1 MSILSTPLGIALPPS
16 QRSLTAQGSGQDDP
30 RRVADMA
37 HQFESLFIGQMLRQ
51 MRQSLTMAGDDED
64 DRSSKPFEAMTEQMD
79 TALAQNLSENGGLGI
94 AQVIIDAFKQ
104 QQGSKMPGSIGVPS
118 GAAAPVQA
126 PVQVPLT
133 TPQPPVALPPVK
145 GAGVRLDAGRLHAP
159 ATTPAPT
166 DAAVPMP
173 ASHVTSKF
181 GWRHDPLTGKTKF
194 HKGVDLR
201 AAYGQPVASVAPGRV
216 VQAGADG
223 GYGLSV
229 VVEHGSGIRTR
240 YAHLSELSVKTG
252 DAVGDGET
260 IGKAGQSGRS
270 TGPHV
275 HFEILA
281 GGRPVDPVE
290 AAQRFKVLGE
300 LKPVRAVADSPNGWP
315 STGTAAEE

>member
-1 MSILSTPLGIALPPS
+1 MSVPATTIGIALPPS
-16 QRSLTAQGSGQDDP
+16 QRSLTADGSGQDDP
-30 RRVADMA
+30 KRVAELA

-64 DRSSKPFEAMTEQMD
+64 DKSSKPFEAMTDQMD

-94 AQVIIDAFKQ
+94 AQVIIDAFNQ
-104 QQGSKMPGSIGVPS
+104 QQASKAPGAVARAKAGS
-118 GAAAPVQA
+118 APVS
-126 PVQVPLT
+126 VPLT
-133 TPQPPVALPPVK
+133 TPQAPVALD
-145 GAGVRLDAGRLHAP
+145 DAGLKPRLHGLS
-159 ATTPAPT
+159 
-166 DAAVPMP
+166 DAAVPLP

-181 GWRHDPLTGKTKF
+181 GWRSDPLTGQTKF

-201 AAYGQPVASVAPGRV
+201 AAYGQPVASVASGKV
-216 VQAGADG
+216 VQAGAEG

-240 YAHLSELSVKTG
+240 YAHLSEVSVKAG
-252 DAVGDGET
+252 DPVEDGET

-270 TGPHV
+270 TGPHL

-281 GGRPVDPVE
+281 DGRPVDPVE

-315 STGTAAEE
+315 STRTAAEE

>member
-1 MSILSTPLGIALPPS
+1 MSVPSNIAGIALPPS
-16 QRSLTAQGSGQDDP
+16 QRSLTADGSGQDDP
-30 RRVADMA
+30 RRVAELA

-64 DRSSKPFEAMTEQMD
+64 DKSSKPFEAMTDQMD

-94 AQVIIDAFKQ
+94 AQVIIDAFNQ
-104 QQGSKMPGSIGVPS
+104 QQASKAPGAVARAKAGS
-118 GAAAPVQA
+118 APVS
-126 PVQVPLT
+126 VPLT
-133 TPQPPVALPPVK
+133 TPRAQAALPSS
-145 GAGVRLDAGRLHAP
+145 A
-159 ATTPAPT
+159 APT
-166 DAAVPMP
+166 AMPLP

-181 GWRHDPLTGKTKF
+181 GWRSDPLTGQTKF

-201 AAYGQPVASVAPGRV
+201 AAYGQPVTSVASGKV
-216 VQAGADG
+216 VQAGAEG

-240 YAHLSELSVKTG
+240 YAHLSEVSVKAG
-252 DAVGDGET
+252 DPVADGET

-270 TGPHV
+270 TGPHL

-281 GGRPVDPVE
+281 DGRPVDPVE

-315 STGTAAEE
+315 STRAAAEE

>member
-1 MSILSTPLGIALPPS
+1 MSIPSNIAGIALPPS
-16 QRSLTAQGSGQDDP
+16 QRSLTADGSGQDDP
-30 RRVADMA
+30 RRVAELA
-37 HQFESLFIGQMLRQ
+37 HQFEALFIGQMLRQ
-51 MRQSLTMAGDDED
+51 MRQSLTMAGDDEED
-64 DRSSKPFEAMTEQMD
+64 KSSKPFEAMTDQMD

-94 AQVIIDAFKQ
+94 AQVIIDAFNQ
-104 QQGSKMPGSIGVPS
+104 QQSSRAPGAVAKANAGV
-118 GAAAPVQA
+118 APVA
-126 PVQVPLT
+126 VPLT
-133 TPQPPVALPPVK
+133 TPQTPVALPSS
-145 GAGVRLDAGRLHAP
+145 D
-159 ATTPAPT
+159 PT
-166 DAAVPMP
+166 AMPLP

-181 GWRHDPLTGKTKF
+181 GWRSDPLTGQAKF

-201 AAYGQPVASVAPGRV
+201 AAYGQPVASVASGKV
-216 VQAGADG
+216 VQAGAQG

-240 YAHLSELSVKTG
+240 YAHLSEVSVKAG
-252 DAVGDGET
+252 EAVADGET

-270 TGPHV
+270 TGPHL

-281 GGRPVDPVE
+281 DGRPVDPVE